1 MNGETQMKM
10 KWMAVIFA
18 AMMTV
23 SLMAA
28 DRLAVA
34 EPVVK
39 GGVPEADVEAFWG
52 MLEATVDGG
61 YELISR
67 SALKQMMTEIGLTV
81 SSDLVNLNTTQKA
94 KMGELKTVKYLLV
107 PTIGKF
113 GTRVTVSL
121 IMIDASTGDILP
133 DRKISNTFENL
144 DAVADQLKDMLTQ
157 IGLGPRQRK
166 IGKCAILN
174 PVIHVTNAP
183 GFLATD
189 FNVHL
194 ENFLLENGIK
204 LQNLKSVSTILQKNK
219 IDKLDSVAPAMYA
232 RIGDLLRVDNLIQV
246 TINTFTVTQQQVYIA
261 VTRQN
266 VIQSLGNIAGNARII
281 SAQTGE
287 LIASVPF
294 EMPVDFTQV
303 PEVVGMGPEDLGKLL
318 IKYVMPTI
326 AQRIIPKLK

>member
-1 MNGETQMKM
+1 MKM
-10 KWMAVIFA
+10 KWMTVIFA
-18 AMMTV
+18 ALMTV
-23 SLMAA
+23 SVMAA
-28 DRLAVA
+28 DRLAIA

-39 GGVPEADVEAFWG
+39 GGVPAADVDAFWG

-67 SALKQMMTEIGLTV
+67 SALKQMMTEIGLTC

-94 KMGELKTVKYLLV
+94 KMGELKTVKFLLV

-113 GTRVTVSL
+113 GTRISVAL
-121 IMIDASTGDILP
+121 MMIDASTGDIIA
-133 DRKISNTFENL
+133 DKKISDTFDSL

-174 PVIHVTNAP
+174 PIIHVANAP

-194 ENFLLENGIK
+194 ENFLLENSIK
-204 LQNLKSVSTILQKNK
+204 LTNLKSVASILQKNK

-232 RIGDLLRVDNLIQV
+232 RIGELLRVDNLIQV
-246 TINTFTVTQQQVYIA
+246 TINTFSITQQQVYIP

-266 VIQSLGNIAGNARII
+266 VIQSLGNIAGNVRII
-281 SAQTGE
+281 SAQTGD

-294 EMPVDFTQV
+294 EMPVDFSQN
-303 PEVVGMGPEDLGKLL
+303 PEMAGLGAEDLGKML
-318 IKYVMPTI
+318 IKYIMPQI

>member
-1 MNGETQMKM
+1 MKM
-10 KWMAVIFA
+10 KWMTVILA
-18 AMMTV
+18 ALMTV
-23 SLMAA
+23 SVMAA
-28 DRLAVA
+28 DRLAIA

-39 GGVPEADVEAFWG
+39 GGVPAADVDAFWG

-61 YELISR
+61 YEVISR

-113 GTRVTVSL
+113 GSRVNVSL
-121 IMIDASTGDILP
+121 IMIDASTGDIIA
-133 DRKISNTFENL
+133 DRKISETFDSL
-144 DAVADQLKDMLTQ
+144 DSVADQLKDMLTQ

-174 PVIHVTNAP
+174 PIVQVANAP

-204 LQNLKSVSTILQKNK
+204 LTNLKSVASILQKNK

-246 TINTFTVTQQQVYIA
+246 TINTFSVTQQQVYIP

-281 SAQTGE
+281 SAQTGD

-294 EMPVDFTQV
+294 EMPVDFSQV
-303 PEVVGMGPEDLGKLL
+303 PEMAGLGAEDLSKML
-318 IKYVMPTI
+318 IKYVMPQI

>member
-1 MNGETQMKM
+1 MKM
-10 KWMAVIFA
+10 KWMTVFFA
-18 AMMTV
+18 ALMTV
-23 SLMAA
+23 SVMAA
-28 DRLAVA
+28 DRLAIA

-39 GGVPEADVEAFWG
+39 GGVPAADVDAFWG

-67 SALKQMMTEIGLTV
+67 SALKQMMTEIGLTC

-94 KMGELKTVKYLLV
+94 KMGELKTVKFLLV

-113 GTRVTVSL
+113 GTRISVSL
-121 IMIDASTGDILP
+121 MMIDASTGDIIA
-133 DRKISNTFENL
+133 DRKISDTFDSL

-174 PVIHVTNAP
+174 PIVHVANAP

-204 LQNLKSVSTILQKNK
+204 LTNLKSVATILQKNK

-246 TINTFTVTQQQVYIA
+246 TINTFSVTQQQVYIP

-281 SAQTGE
+281 SAQTGD

-294 EMPVDFTQV
+294 EMPVDFSQI
-303 PEVVGMGPEDLGKLL
+303 PEMAGLGAEDLGKML
-318 IKYVMPTI
+318 IKYVMPQI
-326 AQRIIPKLK
+326 AQHIIPKLK

>member
-1 MNGETQMKM
+1 MKM
-10 KWMAVIFA
+10 KWMVLVLLAIFTA
-18 AMMTV
+18 KV
-23 SLMAA
+23 FAA

-39 GGVPEADVEAFWG
+39 GGVPATDVEAFWG

-67 SALKQMMTEIGLTV
+67 SALKQMMTEIGLTC

-113 GTRVTVSL
+113 GSRINVSL
-121 IMIDASTGDILP
+121 MMVDASTGDIIS
-133 DRKISNTFENL
+133 DRKASDTFESL

-157 IGLGPRQRK
+157 IGLGPRPRK
-166 IGKCAILN
+166 VGKCAILY
-174 PVIHVTNAP
+174 PIIRVPNAP
-183 GFLATD
+183 EYLSTD

-194 ENFLLENGIK
+194 ENYLLENGIR

-219 IDKLDSVAPAMYA
+219 IDQLDSVAPAMYA

-246 TINTFTVTQQQVYIA
+246 TINTFSVTQQQVYIA

-266 VIQSLGNIAGNARII
+266 VLQSFGNIAG
-281 SAQTGE
+281 
-287 LIASVPF
+287 
-294 EMPVDFTQV
+294 
-303 PEVVGMGPEDLGKLL
+303 
-318 IKYVMPTI
+318 
-326 AQRIIPKLK
+326 